1 MTKHTAQDSKTNA
14 KAGSPSSKARS
25 ESYCVVAYGGMQFVG
40 VIAGMGSNRG
50 TWDSSHSRRTA
61 QRHARNLRRERPDQ
75 SFRVESVT

>member
-1 MTKHTAQDSKTNA
+1 M
-14 KAGSPSSKARS
+14 
-25 ESYCVVAYGGMQFVG
+25 VAYRGMQFVG
-40 VIAGMGSNRG
+40 VMSGMGLNRG